1 MDTDRVIPDTLPL
14 TTRAEER
21 LATTKPTQE
30 AMDSAMHVVQW
41 LQQHSQYFPEEYATV
56 GDPQAIFPRQALL
69 YVMNAC
75 GVDVTMLVTSAQERT
90 ERDAYNRQLEQS

>member
-1 MDTDRVIPDTLPL
+1 MDTDHVIPNRLPL
-14 TTRAEER
+14 TARAEVR

-69 YVMNAC
+69 YVMNKC
-75 GVDVTMLVTSAQERT
+75 GVDVTMLVTSAEELR
-90 ERDAYNRQLEQS
+90 ERDEQNRQLEQS